1 VAFLFSCRPDVPL
14 PDESRYLRQ
23 QDSFKLEIYYRDQ
36 IAKSWMERF
45 RRADSM
51 LAINHKKVKSDVKKI
66 YSIPDSALLHY
77 RDSVRAANNL

>member
-1 VAFLFSCRPDVPL
+1 
-14 PDESRYLRQ
+14 
-23 QDSFKLEIYYRDQ
+23 
-36 IAKSWMERF
+36 MERF